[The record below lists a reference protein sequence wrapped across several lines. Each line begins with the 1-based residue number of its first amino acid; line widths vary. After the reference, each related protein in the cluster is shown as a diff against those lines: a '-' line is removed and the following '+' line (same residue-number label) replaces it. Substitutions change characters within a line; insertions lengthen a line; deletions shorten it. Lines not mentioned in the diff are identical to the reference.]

1 MGLGYTTICIY
12 VYVYI
17 IYIYIPGPVT
27 KIAPKSLGL
36 EDEFPFGKQNPSYK
50 CYLLVLVT
58 RNSLR

>member
-1 MGLGYTTICIY
+1 MGLGYKTNMHMY
-12 VYVYI
+12 V
-17 IYIYIPGPVT
+17 YIYIPGPVT

-36 EDEFPFGKQNPSYK
+36 EDEFLFGKQNPSYK